1 LFVIFAE
8 YEPEFNEPAL
18 DTVNV
23 PPEIVVAPV
32 NELTADNVNVPEPD
46 FVNVPVDVAI
56 GSATVTS
63 PEFVSTVR
71 LNVPEIAL
79 PVKGSK
85 VRVPASD

>member
-1 LFVIFAE
+1 MVAE

-63 PEFVSTVR
+63 PVFASTVR

>member
-1 LFVIFAE
+1 MFVIFAE

-56 GSATVTS
+56 GSATVVL
-63 PEFVSTVR
+63 PLPATVR
-71 LNVPEIAL
+71 ANSPSTAL
-79 PVKGSK
+79 PGDTSMVS
-85 VRVPASD
+85 VLASV